1 MTAPFERLCRVL
13 AAAALLGLA
22 APASDAAESPFP
34 PPADVA
40 KGQALLDGGRFG
52 EALDVLRPLA
62 RNHPRD
68 TNVLFLIGLAAMEAA
83 RRLPPDAEEERDAL
97 LEESVAALHTILVD
111 RPELVR
117 VRLELARAFFYKGED
132 SLARGH
138 FQRVLAG
145 EVPDPVIANVQHFL
159 SEIRARRR
167 WVGYLGA
174 SVAPDTNI
182 GAASDEEII
191 YILGL
196 PFRRDNA
203 DELTTSGVGVSVWTG
218 GEYQHPVS
226 ERLRLRA
233 GVDVARREYA
243 SSEFDDT
250 NLAFHLGPR
259 WLADRR
265 TDLSLLGE
273 ARRRWAGSSIDHDAA
288 GARIE
293 AQRRLTPVITAN
305 ARASLLLRDYRRR
318 DSLDGRVADVSLRS
332 RWTLSPTV
340 QVESAFGSSRERP
353 DSVRQRNR
361 SHRLRAGVSL
371 ILPWGISARAS
382 AQRRWTEYE
391 GDWSVFTQSTEP
403 RKDVTETLSLS
414 LHKRDFTLYGFSPQ
428 VVVTHEERES
438 NAQAHD
444 YDRTRGEIRFV
455 RQF

>member
-1 MTAPFERLCRVL
+1 MTTRFARLCRVL
-13 AAAALLGLA
+13 AAAALLALT
-22 APASDAAESPFP
+22 APASTAAESGPP
-34 PPADVA
+34 PPAEVA
-40 KGQALLDGGRFG
+40 KGQALFDSGRLE

-62 RNHPRD
+62 RSHPGD

-83 RRLPPDAEEERDAL
+83 RRLPPDAEEAREAL
-97 LEESVAALHTILVD
+97 LEESIAALHTILVD

-117 VRLELARAFFYKGED
+117 VRLELARAFFYKEED

-138 FQRVLAG
+138 FERVLAG
-145 EVPDPVIANVQHFL
+145 EVPAPVVANAQHFL
-159 SEIRARRR
+159 SKIRARRR

-226 ERLRLRA
+226 DRLRLRA

-259 WLADRR
+259 WLADPR

-305 ARASLLLRDYRRR
+305 ARASLLQRDYRRR
-318 DSLDGRVADVSLRS
+318 NSLDGRVADVSLRS